1 MITDKQG
8 GHCHYSHYY
17 TGTILRP
24 GLQSA
29 TGHSAVIIATSW
41 GGQWQCRVPST
52 TVGNAESPAQQL
64 VEVTVTAS
72 VLVLNNIYPPSSE
85 M

>member
-8 GHCHYSHYY
+8 GHCHYRHYY

-41 GGQWQCRVPST
+41 GGQWQLELET
-52 TVGNAESPAQQL
+52 KFAEDYAKF
-64 VEVTVTAS
+64 
-72 VLVLNNIYPPSSE
+72 NNHGDEAPLRLTFV
-85 M
+85 